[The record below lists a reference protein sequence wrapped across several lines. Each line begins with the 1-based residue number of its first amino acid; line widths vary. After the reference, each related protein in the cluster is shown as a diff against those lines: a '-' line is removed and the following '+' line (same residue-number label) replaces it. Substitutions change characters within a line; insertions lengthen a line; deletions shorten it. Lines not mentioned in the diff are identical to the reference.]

1 MLYLDHIMYAVP
13 DLEDSMAEIASITG
27 IVPSDGGVHPG
38 NGTRNALLG
47 LSDSSYL
54 EIIGPDKKQNL
65 ENTLG
70 ELLVSK
76 NTSGIRAWAVA
87 VSDLALVADVAQV
100 LGFRVRERKEMSRK
114 TPEGSLLEWELLFLD
129 GGPLLPFFI
138 DWKGSEH
145 PARKAPSGCG
155 LSELSISAEEPKVY
169 QELLNKLQL
178 EVSISEG
185 EPAISAIIR
194 SPKGDWSLP
203 SWY

>member
-1 MLYLDHIMYAVP
+1 MYAVP
-13 DLEDSMAEIASITG
+13 DLENSMAEIASITG

-47 LSDSSYL
+47 LSNSSYL

-87 VSDLALVADVAQV
+87 VSDLASVADVAQE
-100 LGFRVRERKEMSRK
+100 LGFRVRDRKEMSRK
-114 TPEGSLLEWELLFLD
+114 TPEGFLLEWELLFLED
-129 GGPLLPFFI
+129 ALLPFFI

-155 LSELSISAEEPKVY
+155 LLELSISAEEPKVY
-169 QELLNKLQL
+169 QELLNKLKL
-178 EVSISEG
+178 EVSVSEG
-185 EPAISAIIR
+185 EPAISATIR

-203 SWY
+203 SW

>member
-1 MLYLDHIMYAVP
+1 MYAVP
-13 DLEDSMAEIASITG
+13 DLENSTAEIASITG

-47 LSDSSYL
+47 LSNSSYL

-87 VSDLALVADVAQV
+87 VSDLASVTDVAQE
-100 LGFRVRERKEMSRK
+100 LGFRVRDRKEMSRK
-114 TPEGSLLEWELLFLD
+114 TPEGSLLEWELLFLED
-129 GGPLLPFFI
+129 ALLPFFI

-178 EVSISEG
+178 EVSVSEG

-194 SPKGDWSLP
+194 SPRGDWSLP
-203 SWY
+203 SW

>member
-13 DLEDSMAEIASITG
+13 DLENSMAEIASITG
-27 IVPSDGGVHPG
+27 IVPSNGGVHPG

-87 VSDLALVADVAQV
+87 VSDLALVADVAQD

-203 SWY
+203 SW

>member
-47 LSDSSYL
+47 LSNSSYL

-87 VSDLALVADVAQV
+87 FSDLAAVANVAQG
-100 LGFRVRERKEMSRK
+100 LGFRVRDRKEMSRK

-203 SWY
+203 SW

>member
-1 MLYLDHIMYAVP
+1 MLDIDHIMYAVP
-13 DLEDSMAEIASITG
+13 DLESSMAEVASITG
-27 IVPSDGGVHPG
+27 IVPTDGGVHPG

-47 LSDSSYL
+47 LSNSSYL

-87 VSDLALVADVAQV
+87 VSDLASVADVAQD
-100 LGFRVRERKEMSRK
+100 LGFRVRDRKEMSRK
-114 TPEGSLLEWELLFLD
+114 TAEGPLLEWELLFLE
-129 GGPLLPFFI
+129 GALLPFFI
-138 DWKGSEH
+138 DWRGSEH

-155 LSELSISAEEPKVY
+155 LSELSISAEEPKGY
-169 QELLNKLQL
+169 QELLNKFQL
-178 EVSISEG
+178 EVSVSEG

-194 SPKGDWSLP
+194 SPRGDWSLP
-203 SWY
+203 SW

>member
-13 DLEDSMAEIASITG
+13 DLENSMAEIASITG
-27 IVPSDGGVHPG
+27 IVPLDGGVHPG

-47 LSDSSYL
+47 LSNSSYL

-87 VSDLALVADVAQV
+87 VSDLASVADVAQE
-100 LGFRVRERKEMSRK
+100 LGFRVRDRKEMSRK
-114 TPEGSLLEWELLFLD
+114 TPEGSLLEWELLFLED
-129 GGPLLPFFI
+129 ALLPFFI

-155 LSELSISAEEPKVY
+155 LLELSISAEEPKVY
-169 QELLNKLQL
+169 QELLNKFQL
-178 EVSISEG
+178 EVSVSEG

-203 SWY
+203 SW

>member
-1 MLYLDHIMYAVP
+1 MYAIP
-13 DLEDSMAEIASITG
+13 DLENSLAEIASITG

-47 LSDSSYL
+47 LSNSSYL

-87 VSDLALVADVAQV
+87 VSDLASVADVAQE
-100 LGFRVRERKEMSRK
+100 LGFRLRDRKEMSRK
-114 TPEGSLLEWELLFLD
+114 TPEGSLLEWELLFLE
-129 GGPLLPFFI
+129 GAHLPFFI

-155 LSELSISAEEPKVY
+155 LFELSISAQEPKVY

-178 EVSISEG
+178 EVSVSEG
-185 EPAISAIIR
+185 APAISAIIR

-203 SWY
+203 SW

>member
-1 MLYLDHIMYAVP
+1 MYAVP

-27 IVPSDGGVHPG
+27 IVPSNGGVHPG

-87 VSDLALVADVAQV
+87 VSDLALVADVAQD

-114 TPEGSLLEWELLFLD
+114 TPGGSLLEWELLFLD

-203 SWY
+203 SW

>member
-1 MLYLDHIMYAVP
+1 MYAVP
-13 DLEDSMAEIASITG
+13 DLENSMAEIADYHGYSSIRR
-27 IVPSDGGVHPG
+27 GVHPG

-47 LSDSSYL
+47 LSNSSYL

-87 VSDLALVADVAQV
+87 VSDLASVADVAQD
-100 LGFRVRERKEMSRK
+100 LGFRVRDRKEMSRK
-114 TPEGSLLEWELLFLD
+114 TPEGSLLEWELLFLED
-129 GGPLLPFFI
+129 ALLPFLLI
-138 DWKGSEH
+138 G
-145 PARKAPSGCG
+145 RLGAPLREERHSVVV
-155 LSELSISAEEPKVY
+155 SELSISAEEPKVY

-178 EVSISEG
+178 EVSVSGG

-203 SWY
+203 SW

>member
-13 DLEDSMAEIASITG
+13 DLENSMAEIASITG
-27 IVPSDGGVHPG
+27 IVPLDGGVHPG

-47 LSDSSYL
+47 LSNSSYL

-70 ELLVSK
+70 EFLVSK

-87 VSDLALVADVAQV
+87 VSDLASVADVAQE
-100 LGFRVRERKEMSRK
+100 LGFRLRDRKEMSRK
-114 TPEGSLLEWELLFLD
+114 TPEGSLLEWELLFLED
-129 GGPLLPFFI
+129 AVLPFFI

-155 LSELSISAEEPKVY
+155 LVELSISAEEPKVY

-178 EVSISEG
+178 EVSVSEG
-185 EPAISAIIR
+185 QPAISAIIR

-203 SWY
+203 SW